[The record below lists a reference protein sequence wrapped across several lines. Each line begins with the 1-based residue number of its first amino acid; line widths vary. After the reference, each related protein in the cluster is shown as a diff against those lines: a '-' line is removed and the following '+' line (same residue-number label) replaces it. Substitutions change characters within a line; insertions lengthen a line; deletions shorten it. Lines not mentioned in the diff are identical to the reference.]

1 MNYLLCICM
10 SMDNML
16 RNVTYFK
23 RSDHP
28 KWTQTQLSL
37 DLSEG
42 VSDLDLSCPVN
53 LSEMDLVCGSG
64 LIQVGN
70 LGQVHG

>member
-16 RNVTYFK
+16 RNVTCFK

-28 KWTQTQLSL
+28 KSTQTQLSM
-37 DLSEG
+37 DLSE
-42 VSDLDLSCPVN
+42 VSGLNRSWPVN
-53 LSEMDLVCGSG
+53 LSEMDLVRGSR
-64 LIQVGN
+64 LIQFEN

>member
-16 RNVTYFK
+16 RNVTCFK

-28 KWTQTQLSL
+28 KSTQTQLSM
-37 DLSEG
+37 DLSE
-42 VSDLDLSCPVN
+42 VSDLNRSWHVN
-53 LSEMDLVCGSG
+53 LSEMDLVRGSG

>member
-28 KWTQTQLSL
+28 KWTQAQLSL
-37 DLSEG
+37 DLSA
-42 VSDLDLSCPVN
+42 VSDLNRSWHVN
-53 LSEMDLVCGSG
+53 LSEMDLVRGSG
-64 LIQVGN
+64 LIQVEN

>member
-28 KWTQTQLSL
+28 KSTQTQSSM
-37 DLSEG
+37 DLSE
-42 VSDLDLSCPVN
+42 VSDLNRSWPVN
-53 LSEMDLVCGSG
+53 LSEMDLVRGSG

>member
-37 DLSEG
+37 DLSE
-42 VSDLDLSCPVN
+42 VSHLNRSWPVN
-53 LSEMDLVCGSG
+53 LSEMDLVRGSG

-70 LGQVHG
+70 LRQVHG

>member
-37 DLSEG
+37 DLSE
-42 VSDLDLSCPVN
+42 VSDLSRSWHVN
-53 LSEMDLVCGSG
+53 LSEMDLVRGSG